1 MSDSTQQLSDHSYKP
16 IKCNLLII
24 DSFYN
29 NPMET
34 RKYILTQ
41 EFNVTGNYPGA
52 RTISYANELLK
63 NTIESYIINFAG
75 KITDWPTEKSSY
87 NGAFQYTTSRDRTWI
102 HNDRWNNW
110 AGVLYMTPNAPLSS
124 GTGIFRFKDGTRTE
138 EEASQKGVLELLD
151 ENSQDYTKWELVDRV
166 GNVFNRLVLFNAKQ
180 YHASL
185 DYFGTNKENAR
196 LFQVFFFATE
206 K

>member
-87 NGAFQYTTSRDRTWI
+87 NGAFNILLQEIEHGFIMID
-102 HNDRWNNW
+102 
-110 AGVLYMTPNAPLSS
+110 
-124 GTGIFRFKDGTRTE
+124 GIIG
-138 EEASQKGVLELLD
+138 LEC
-151 ENSQDYTKWELVDRV
+151 
-166 GNVFNRLVLFNAKQ
+166 FI
-180 YHASL
+180 
-185 DYFGTNKENAR
+185 
-196 LFQVFFFATE
+196 
-206 K
+206 